1 MKVKVNGQIIMRG
14 AFSASIKGLCKYI
27 AAAGAHPAVF
37 VVSLFLY
44 YYYEADPLRHGLD
57 LGHVGVLLAV
67 TVVLLLIGVMTVGKR
82 DLQV

>member
-37 VVSLFLY
+37 VVSLFLCSLFY
-44 YYYEADPLRHGLD
+44 HGML
-57 LGHVGVLLAV
+57 VGIPVC
-67 TVVLLLIGVMTVGKR
+67 
-82 DLQV
+82 